1 VLLAFVFDGPV
12 LANNDVK
19 ATDGILRQSLEA
31 GMERGLL

>member
-1 VLLAFVFDGPV
+1 LLAFVFDGPV
-12 LANNDVK
+12 LANDVK